1 MNVAP
6 DELGVIPIGQ
16 ANLLRRLGKWLKI
29 SDSIYNA
36 DPSPLRNPDLPIT
49 MKPGKLFFHIK
60 GDKSPNGIIKGIKT
74 SLIDCIF

>member
-1 MNVAP
+1 MSKGGVLLLNVAP

-29 SDSIYNA
+29 NSDSIYNA

-49 MKPGKLFFHIK
+49 MKV
-60 GDKSPNGIIKGIKT
+60 
-74 SLIDCIF
+74 